1 MRDIDCGI
9 RTIRCQYSS
18 FTKWNLSIVWINV
31 SFVTKYGVNKM
42 QLCINMGILS
52 SLFGTKTKVDFGEL
66 INNGAI
72 IIDVRTSAEY
82 QNGHLK
88 GSKNIPLDKLMTQI
102 SKIKKDQTVI
112 TVCASGM
119 RSASAMGMLK
129 NAGYENVHNG
139 GSWTSLRNHF

>member
-1 MRDIDCGI
+1 
-9 RTIRCQYSS
+9 
-18 FTKWNLSIVWINV
+18 
-31 SFVTKYGVNKM
+31 M